1 MLALLQTLFD
11 IIRLRKGPDALPPS
25 SFLFVLAV
33 ALWLAAG
40 AVMTVLTE
48 TLDARG
54 FFIGT
59 LTGIAGLGCYATVV
73 TLSGRAAR
81 LLQTTTAILGCGAL
95 LGLVFTAGEV
105 LLPPL
110 LGAATANVI
119 VTLVLLWSIPV
130 EGHIIARAI
139 DQHWFLGVA
148 IAFAVFIFQLL
159 LHGLIDPMV
168 AA

>member
-1 MLALLQTLFD
+1 MLTSVTTFFGVAPLGYG
-11 IIRLRKGPDALPPS
+11 IGGREP
-25 SFLFVLAV
+25 FLEHV
-33 ALWLAAG
+33 ALTFGW
-40 AVMTVLTE
+40 
-48 TLDARG
+48 
-54 FFIGT
+54 
-59 LTGIAGLGCYATVV
+59 
-73 TLSGRAAR
+73 
-81 LLQTTTAILGCGAL
+81 
-95 LGLVFTAGEV
+95 GLVFTAGEV

-110 LGAATANVI
+110 LGAATANVV

-148 IAFAVFIFQLL
+148 IALAVFIFQLL